1 MKKILIII
9 LTALFTL
16 SGQAQTAKQVLDK
29 TAAVIGRKGGA
40 QAASMARLAEPSI
53 SRATSSMPVPTMV
66 SLYGSTARH
75 SGAT

>member
-29 TAAVIGRKGGA
+29 TAAVIGRKGGG
-40 QAASMARLAEPSI
+40 
-53 SRATSSMPVPTMV
+53 TSQ
-66 SLYGSTARH
+66 L
-75 SGAT
+75 